1 MTNMSRGRG
10 TPWYGKLMT
19 ESLPSEVKHIW
30 YSRDEELEPLP
41 AWRWSFDYVT
51 DLEQVEQRELLEKIL
66 EAADLSERY
75 SLVLQRLVLEDCT
88 LEDVGQELGL
98 SRERVRQMEQ
108 RVLRRLRQVQQRFT
122 NVSRYDLIRAEVTTW
137 RRWSWI
143 ERNRP

>member
-1 MTNMSRGRG
+1 MKGFAS
-10 TPWYGKLMT
+10 PFYGQLNIA
-19 ESLPSEVKHIW
+19 SNPSEVNRIW

-66 EAADLSERY
+66 EAADLDERY

>member
-1 MTNMSRGRG
+1 MTGFAS
-10 TPWYGKLMT
+10 PFYGQLNIA
-19 ESLPSEVKHIW
+19 SNPSEVNRIW

-66 EAADLSERY
+66 EAADLSERH
-75 SLVLQRLVLEDCT
+75 SLVLQRRVLEHCT
-88 LEDVGQELGL
+88 LEEVGKELGITTA
-98 SRERVRQMEQ
+98 RVRQIE
-108 RVLRRLRQVQQRFT
+108 RKVLWRLRQLQERFT
-122 NVSRYDLIRAEVTTW
+122 GVNRFELIRAEVMTW

>member
-1 MTNMSRGRG
+1 MTGFAS
-10 TPWYGKLMT
+10 PFYGQLNIA
-19 ESLPSEVKHIW
+19 SNPSEVNRIW

-66 EAADLSERY
+66 EAADLDERY

-88 LEDVGQELGL
+88 LEDVGKELGI
-98 SRERVRQMEQ
+98 SKERVRQMEQ

>member
-1 MTNMSRGRG
+1 MTGFAS
-10 TPWYGKLMT
+10 PFYGQLNIA
-19 ESLPSEVKHIW
+19 SNPSEVNRIW

-66 EAADLSERY
+66 EAADLDERY

>member
-1 MTNMSRGRG
+1 MTGFAS
-10 TPWYGKLMT
+10 PFYGQLNIA
-19 ESLPSEVKHIW
+19 SNPSEVNRIW

-66 EAADLSERY
+66 EAADLSERH
-75 SLVLQRLVLEDCT
+75 SLVLQRRVLEHCT
-88 LEDVGQELGL
+88 LEDVGQELGV

>member
-1 MTNMSRGRG
+1 MTGFAS
-10 TPWYGKLMT
+10 PFYGQLNIA
-19 ESLPSEVKHIW
+19 SNPSEVNRIW

-66 EAADLSERY
+66 EAADLDERY

-88 LEDVGQELGL
+88 LEDVGQELGV

>member
-1 MTNMSRGRG
+1 MKGFAS
-10 TPWYGKLMT
+10 PFYGQLMT
-19 ESLPSEVKHIW
+19 ATLPSEVKRIW

-66 EAADLSERY
+66 EAADLDERY